1 MARSSPVVAFSA
13 IGHDEEKRPEPPAA
27 ATTRAVTGL
36 EDPAISDEALAAAE
50 ANRRLFDRGL
60 FTSLSVELDGLYAL
74 DDWLE
79 TAQVKREWQKAVRDL
94 ARAEAGTGSIQDVN
108 MFYPMMCVEL
118 DLMDRFA
125 HTHAGLRHTR
135 ISTYVQGTTYI
146 HTSGI
151 NHTFIVSYTCS
162 CTHITWLCVH
172 QLILS

>member
-1 MARSSPVVAFSA
+1 MARSSRVVAFSA

-50 ANRRLFDRGL
+50 ANRRLIIENGSDSTR
-60 FTSLSVELDGLYAL
+60 TLSVELDGLYAL

-79 TAQVKREWQKAVRDL
+79 TAQVKSEWQKTVRGL

-125 HTHAGLRHTR
+125 RAG
-135 ISTYVQGTTYI
+135 G
-146 HTSGI
+146 
-151 NHTFIVSYTCS
+151 
-162 CTHITWLCVH
+162 
-172 QLILS
+172 